1 MTQACAPPQPA
12 TPRLLDLTRS
22 RLLAAVRRA
31 ADAFGADG
39 VNRAVEALGL
49 SNATVGGRLLSLRL
63 SQRVALEFYAL
74 AL

>member
-49 SNATVGGRLLSLRL
+49 SNASVGGPLLSLRL
-63 SQRVALEFYAL
+63 SQRVALEF
-74 AL
+74 